1 MIAEKQISASLL
13 HEITRTKTDDHRI
26 LDTVCKANGMRIPT
40 LIKQSLLYYW
50 RTNLAVVL
58 GVATAVSV
66 LAGAL
71 LVGDSVRASLRDL
84 VVQRL
89 GKTSYIISSNGFL
102 REQLS
107 DDIQGDPRFAASGP
121 QTACPLMLLEG
132 TVTHEPSKRVASK
145 ISV

>member
-1 MIAEKQISASLL
+1 MGTL
-13 HEITRTKTDDHRI
+13 
-26 LDTVCKANGMRIPT
+26 T

-89 GKTSYIISSNGFL
+89 GKTSYVISSNGFL

-107 DDIQGDPRFAASGP
+107 DDIQVDPAFAASGLSS
-121 QTACPLMLLEG
+121 ACPLISLEG

-145 ISV
+145 